1 MTTSSP
7 PPDALPASPPG
18 EITQL
23 LNRWSG
29 GDSQAQ
35 ERLFS
40 LVYPELYRLARSL
53 LRREPEAISLQG
65 TDLVNEAY
73 LKLVTQRP
81 RSWQQRSQFF
91 AFSATVIRRILVDHA
106 KKRKSLKRGQGQV
119 HLSLEDD
126 TLPGVHREM
135 DLLALDL
142 ALVELAEVRLS
153 AARIV
158 ELKFFAGL
166 TLEETAESLGLGR
179 TTVQRRWRFA
189 RSWLARRLGKP

>member
-1 MTTSSP
+1 MSGSG
-7 PPDALPASPPG
+7 D
-18 EITQL
+18 ITEL
-23 LNRWSG
+23 LNGWAAGEPR
-29 GDSQAQ
+29 AQ
-35 ERLFS
+35 EQLFT
-40 LVYPELYRLARSL
+40 LVYPELHRLAGSF
-53 LRREPEAISLQG
+53 LRREPEAISLQS

-81 RSWQQRSQFF
+81 RQWHQRSQFF

-106 KKRKSLKRGQGQV
+106 KRRKRLKRGSGRV
-119 HLSLEDD
+119 HLTLDEEA
-126 TLPGVHREM
+126 LPGTYRDV

-142 ALVELAEVRLS
+142 ALVELARVRMS

-166 TLEETAESLGLGR
+166 SLEETAATLGLGR

-189 RSWLARRLGKP
+189 RSWLARRLGQGS